1 MRKELCICAEIA
13 LCRQSL
19 QTKTRVIVLMH
30 HREQPR
36 TTNTARLA
44 HLLLTDCEIRIRGL
58 LDTPMD
64 VTGIADP
71 ERQPLLLFPSGHAR
85 VLTPEYVSTIQKP
98 ITLIVPD
105 GTWKQAGRVTRR
117 EPVLSSIPNV
127 TLPEGRPSQ
136 YGLRRSPNANAL
148 ATFEAIARTLGI
160 LEGPDVQEQL
170 ETMFTLMVT
179 RTLNSRGVRTP
190 AGTADEDLE
199 PIEESDDEFPPSA

>member
-1 MRKELCICAEIA
+1 MRKELCLCAEIA

-19 QTKTRVIVLMH
+19 KTKTRVIILMH

-44 HLLLTDCEIRIRGL
+44 HLLLSDCEIRIRGL
-58 LDTPMD
+58 QDTPMD
-64 VTGIADP
+64 VTGIRDE

-85 VLTPEYVSTIQKP
+85 VLTPEYVSTFQKP
-98 ITLIVPD
+98 VTLIVPD

-117 EPVLSSIPNV
+117 ESVLSSIPNV

-148 ATFEAIARTLGI
+148 ATFEAIARALGI
-160 LEGPDVQEQL
+160 LESAAVQEQL
-170 ETMFTLMVT
+170 ESMFTLMVT
-179 RTLNSRGVRTP
+179 RTLNSRGIRKPDGTP
-190 AGTADEDLE
+190 DPDQAFFD
-199 PIEESDDEFPPSA
+199 ESDEVSGKPY